1 MAIEPPPSVWQL
13 PDPADADPDFDVV
26 ALGADLAPGTVLA
39 AYRAGMFPMHV
50 ETGDLAWWSPDP
62 RGILPLDA
70 MRVTR
75 SLKVSARRFEVTVD
89 RCFTEVMRE
98 CADDRRDKGWI
109 TDEFIETYTEL
120 HRLGW
125 AHSVEAWTPAGDLA
139 GGLYGLEIG
148 GLFAGESMFHRETDA
163 SKVALLGLV
172 DRMRAAGGARVLDV
186 QWRTDHLATLGAIEI
201 PRATYLGLLAVALD
215 EPACLVR

>member
-1 MAIEPPPSVWQL
+1 MAIEPPLSVWQL

-62 RGILPLDA
+62 RGILPLDV
-70 MRVTR
+70 MRVPR
-75 SLKVSARRFEVTVD
+75 SLKVSARRFDVTVD

-172 DRMRAAGGARVLDV
+172 DRMRTAGGARVLDV

-201 PRATYLGLLAVALD
+201 PRARYLALLAVALD
-215 EPACLVR
+215 EPACLVG